1 MEPHLRHPKLVIK
14 LIVMPCDKR
23 KPGNTKI
30 RVQIARN
37 VSKNGVKTKRAAL
50 LHRDLSPRPGW
61 PFAPFS
67 SRDSPTLLELTS
79 GVSPFQKRRKDG
91 DVGDG

>member
-1 MEPHLRHPKLVIK
+1 MEPHLRHPMLVIK

-50 LHRDLSPRPGW
+50 LHRDIYAHDEAKWEFLNSSHRNFRELKKAKEEALRSPRKP
-61 PFAPFS
+61 
-67 SRDSPTLLELTS
+67 
-79 GVSPFQKRRKDG
+79 
-91 DVGDG
+91 

>member
-1 MEPHLRHPKLVIK
+1 MKPYLWHPKLVIK

-50 LHRDLSPRPGW
+50 LHRDIYQSMSVLIEKNRASDVDSANILINHLLRPN
-61 PFAPFS
+61 
-67 SRDSPTLLELTS
+67 
-79 GVSPFQKRRKDG
+79 
-91 DVGDG
+91 

>member
-1 MEPHLRHPKLVIK
+1 MKPYLWHPKLVIK

-50 LHRDLSPRPGW
+50 LHRDIRADWKSMIESW
-61 PFAPFS
+61 
-67 SRDSPTLLELTS
+67 LLELIEI
-79 GVSPFQKRRKDG
+79 
-91 DVGDG
+91 

>member
-1 MEPHLRHPKLVIK
+1 MEPHLRHPMLVIK

-50 LHRDLSPRPGW
+50 LHRDIYA
-61 PFAPFS
+61 FAAAAAAFHFPSLICFCRSKVDQNGFS
-67 SRDSPTLLELTS
+67 NAASA
-79 GVSPFQKRRKDG
+79 VF
-91 DVGDG
+91 

>member
-1 MEPHLRHPKLVIK
+1 MKPYLWHPKLVIK
-14 LIVMPCDKR
+14 LIDMPCDKR

-50 LHRDLSPRPGW
+50 LHRDVWGASCSPNALASDMQSNQI
-61 PFAPFS
+61 FIKQ
-67 SRDSPTLLELTS
+67 D
-79 GVSPFQKRRKDG
+79 KKC
-91 DVGDG
+91 

>member
-1 MEPHLRHPKLVIK
+1 MKPYLWHPKLVIK

-50 LHRDLSPRPGW
+50 LHRDIRVFFRLYNNINCQMPNSAFYLPPNGY
-61 PFAPFS
+61 P
-67 SRDSPTLLELTS
+67 
-79 GVSPFQKRRKDG
+79 VNQ
-91 DVGDG
+91 

>member
-50 LHRDLSPRPGW
+50 LHRDISIQLHSISIYQYSFIYISTEAIEIQGEKP
-61 PFAPFS
+61 
-67 SRDSPTLLELTS
+67 
-79 GVSPFQKRRKDG
+79 
-91 DVGDG
+91 